1 MARLNSKINNM
12 EMKELTEKIS
22 GICDIYV
29 KKYGIEQ
36 SQDWFLLK
44 IQEEMGELNSAYLKL
59 TKRGRIG
66 TKTPA
71 ELETNL
77 QEEIAD
83 VLAFVLLFARE
94 RGIDPEEA
102 IKNKWFK
109 YLETEK

>member
-1 MARLNSKINNM
+1 
-12 EMKELTEKIS
+12 MKELTEKIY
-22 GICDIYV
+22 GICDIYA
-29 KKYGIEQ
+29 KKYEIEQ
-36 SQDWFLLK
+36 SQDWLLLK
-44 IQEEMGELNSAYLKL
+44 IQEELGELNSAYLKL
-59 TKRGRIG
+59 THRGRVG

-94 RGIDPEEA
+94 RGIDPELA

-109 YLETEK
+109 YLETEIS

>member
-1 MARLNSKINNM
+1 M
-12 EMKELTEKIS
+12 EIKALTDKIS

-29 KKYGIEQ
+29 NKYGIEK
-36 SQDWFLLK
+36 SQDWFLIKL
-44 IQEEMGELNSAYLKL
+44 QEELGELNSAYLKL
-59 TKRGRIG
+59 TQRGRVG

-83 VLAFVLLFARE
+83 VLCFLLLFARE

>member
-1 MARLNSKINNM
+1 M
-12 EMKELTEKIS
+12 EMKALTDTIS

-29 KKYGIEQ
+29 NKYGIEK
-36 SQDWFLLK
+36 SQDWLLLK

-59 TKRGRIG
+59 TGRGRVG
-66 TKTPA
+66 TKTKV

-94 RGIDPEEA
+94 RGIDPEQA
-102 IKNKWFK
+102 IKNKWLK
-109 YLETEK
+109 YLEGEKS

>member
-1 MARLNSKINNM
+1 M
-12 EMKELTEKIS
+12 EMKELTETIS

-36 SQDWFLLK
+36 SQDWLLLK
-44 IQEEMGELNSAYLKL
+44 IQEEMGELSSAYLKL
-59 TKRGRIG
+59 TKRGRVG
-66 TKTPA
+66 AKSPA
-71 ELETNL
+71 DLEANL

-83 VLAFVLLFARE
+83 VLAFVLLFARA

-109 YLETEK
+109 YLEKMD

>member
-1 MARLNSKINNM
+1 M
-12 EMKELTEKIS
+12 EIKELTEKIS

-29 KKYGIEQ
+29 KKYGIEK

-44 IQEEMGELNSAYLKL
+44 IQEELGELNSAYLKL
-59 TKRGRIG
+59 TGRGRIG

-77 QEEIAD
+77 QEKIAD
-83 VLAFVLLFARE
+83 VLGFVLLFAHE
-94 RGIDPEEA
+94 RGIDPEQA
-102 IKNKWFK
+102 LKNKWFK